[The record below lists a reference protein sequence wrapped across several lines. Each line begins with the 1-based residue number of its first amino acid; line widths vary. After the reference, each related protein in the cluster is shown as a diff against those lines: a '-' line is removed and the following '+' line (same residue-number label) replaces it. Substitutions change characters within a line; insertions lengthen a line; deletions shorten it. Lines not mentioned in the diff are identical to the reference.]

1 LRPGRRGGLLA
12 LVALG
17 AWACV
22 HPTPTRF
29 PEGEDYVFPSW
40 RVGEVRPDEARR
52 IEKAWR
58 AVLAGEAAAA
68 AEGFRKLLAARPGLV
83 PAETG
88 LAYAQLRGGR
98 RPEAASTFA
107 AVLARRPDYLPAL
120 VGAASA
126 AIRQADPEGALQLYR
141 RAQAVAPEDAVV
153 RKRLAEMKL
162 RLTERGVAEG
172 RAALAAGDEEK
183 AIAEYR
189 RVLEYAPE
197 LAGLRLDL
205 AALLVSHGD
214 PSGAADVLEAD
225 PGQDRQVMA
234 RLGEILIGLG
244 EYERALGAYRVIL
257 ARDPKDAEA
266 LRRSREARE
275 ALEFEHMPEEYRRI
289 PTAPRLSRADLAAL
303 ISVKVTAL
311 SRLAARDPK
320 VAIDISGSWAREHIV
335 SALALDIMDV
345 YPNHTFQP
353 GAIVRRGDLARAAA
367 RILDLFRWARASGPT
382 PTDMTP
388 SNLFYDAAVRVAAA
402 GLMELTASGAFEP
415 WRPVSG
421 RDAQE
426 VVEGLVRLVGP

>member
-1 LRPGRRGGLLA
+1 
-12 LVALG
+12 
-17 AWACV
+17 
-22 HPTPTRF
+22 
-29 PEGEDYVFPSW
+29 
-40 RVGEVRPDEARR
+40 VRPDEARQ
-52 IEKAWR
+52 IERSWR
-58 AVLAGEAAAA
+58 AVLGGEAAAG
-68 AEGFRKLLAARPGLV
+68 AEGFRKLLTARPGLA

-98 RPEAASTFA
+98 WQEAASTFA

-126 AIRQADPEGALQLYR
+126 AIRQADPEGALLLYR
-141 RAQAVAPEDAVV
+141 RAQAVAPEHTIV
-153 RKRLAEMKL
+153 RKRVAEVKL
-162 RLTERGVAEG
+162 RLTERGVADG
-172 RAALAAGDEEK
+172 RAALASGDEDE
-183 AIAEYR
+183 AIAQYR
-189 RVLEYAPE
+189 HVLEHAPE
-197 LAGLRLDL
+197 LAGLRLEL
-205 AALLVSHGD
+205 ANLLVGHGD
-214 PSGAADVLEAD
+214 PGEAADVLEAD
-225 PGQDRQVMA
+225 PGEDRQVMA

-275 ALEFEHMPEEYRRI
+275 ALEFQRMPEEYRRI
-289 PTAPRLSRADLAAL
+289 PTAPRLYRADLAAL

-311 SRLAARDPK
+311 SRLTARDPK

-335 SALALDIMDV
+335 SALSLDIMDV

-353 GAIVRRGDLARAAA
+353 GAVVRRGDLARAAA
-367 RILDLFRWARASGPT
+367 RILDLFRWPRTSGPT

-388 SNLFYDAAVRVAAA
+388 SNLFYDAAVRVVAA
-402 GLMELTASGAFEP
+402 GLMELNPSAAFEP

-426 VVEGLVRLVGP
+426 VIEGLVRLVGP